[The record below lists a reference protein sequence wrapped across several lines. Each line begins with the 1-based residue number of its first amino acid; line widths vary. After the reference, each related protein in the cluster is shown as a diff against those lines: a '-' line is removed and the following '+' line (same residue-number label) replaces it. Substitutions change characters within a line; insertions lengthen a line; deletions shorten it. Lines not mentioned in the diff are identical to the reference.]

1 MRKEE
6 KKGSEASPVQA
17 DGSADNLRKVGTLPR
32 PAWLK
37 RSKEGTEGGRVAPGG
52 SGPVVKNPNQT
63 EPRFWASD
71 YSGCRPGH
79 SQSPNWKWTRV
90 CFIL

>member
-52 SGPVVKNPNQT
+52 SGPVVKNLNQT

-71 YSGCRPGH
+71 YSGCQARTLTVP
-79 SQSPNWKWTRV
+79 QLEV
-90 CFIL
+90 D